1 MLGSWCLLK
10 RSNLYLCDYA
20 LKARP
25 NIGKL
30 LTSRYNIQKPKGGVM
45 ADASSSI
52 FNKKAA
58 ERLRSPDD
66 LDKFVRV
73 TNPSVWVVLAAC
85 VALLAGLL
93 AWGVFGAVTTNVT
106 SMGVVIDGQAMCFL
120 SAEDV
125 SKVDVGDAASIDGT
139 SMTVSKVASVPLSR
153 GEANIALSSD
163 YLTDALVKND
173 WAYQVTF
180 EGDTSGLVQNVPLSA
195 SITVERMA
203 PLSLI
208 MRGNK

>member
-1 MLGSWCLLK
+1 
-10 RSNLYLCDYA
+10 
-20 LKARP
+20 
-25 NIGKL
+25 
-30 LTSRYNIQKPKGGVM
+30 M